1 VKATWTALFLAA
13 AIWSAPASATYCRVD
28 TAENKTTCIYKA
40 DRIPKGTQIIV
51 SYTRQG
57 YTMMIVVFLDEF
69 AMVEGDAKVE
79 TKHGEPRTLKYVS
92 TRRDMTHG
100 KMMEAAIYLVDEAV
114 LRELGQAKGKVH
126 FYLANTDAKEEVD
139 VKVAAS
145 NFDDIGAYLAETKA
159 VLGAL
164 LNEP

>member
-1 VKATWTALFLAA
+1 MKATWTALFLAA
-13 AIWSAPASATYCRVD
+13 SIWSAPASATYCNVD
-28 TAENKTTCIYKA
+28 TDGNKTTCIYKA

-79 TKHGEPRTLKYVS
+79 TRHGEPRTLKHVS

-100 KMMEAAIYLVDEAV
+100 KMMEAAIYLVDESV

-145 NFDDIGAYLAETKA
+145 NFDDIDAYLAETKA
-159 VLGAL
+159 VLGDL
-164 LNEP
+164 LKDQ